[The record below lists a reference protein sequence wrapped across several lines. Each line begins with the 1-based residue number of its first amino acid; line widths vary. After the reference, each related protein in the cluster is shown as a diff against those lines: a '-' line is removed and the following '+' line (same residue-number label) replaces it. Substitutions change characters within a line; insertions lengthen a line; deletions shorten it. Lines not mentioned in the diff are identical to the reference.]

1 MAQDA
6 EELRRDIAETR
17 NDLGQTLDA
26 IGDRVSPSRMIERK
40 TNRITNS
47 ARALKDRVMGT
58 VEDTTDS
65 ITTRASGAADAVT
78 GSPLVAGGIAFGV
91 GFLLAAA
98 IPPSRPEEQAA
109 EQLMDKAEPVKQQLA
124 ESGKQVADQLKESA
138 TEAVEQVK
146 QSATDATDQV
156 RHGNG
161 P

>member
-1 MAQDA
+1 MAERT

-17 NDLGQTLDA
+17 NGLGETLDA
-26 IGDRVSPSRMIERK
+26 IGDRVSPARMIERR

-58 VEDTTDS
+58 VEDSTDS
-65 ITTRASGAADAVT
+65 LTTRASGAADAVT
-78 GSPLVAGGIAFGV
+78 GSPLVAGGVALGV
-91 GFLLAAA
+91 GFLLAVA
-98 IPPSRPEEQAA
+98 IPPSRREEQAA

-124 ESGKQVADQLKESA
+124 ESGKQVAGQLKETA

-146 QSATDATDQV
+146 QAATEASDRAPQ
-156 RHGNG
+156 GNG